1 MVNSRSFL
9 LTANYSQFSIHHSL
23 TMKILLRLP
32 NWLGDVVMSTAFVAA
47 VKEFYPDAAIDV
59 IVKKELA
66 GIAALIPGLNKVF
79 SFSKLENKGLSGV
92 YRFGKGLRAE
102 KYDLFFNL
110 PSSLSSIVLG
120 WATRAKKRV
129 GYGKEGGLFMLTDA
143 FKPPKNIHR
152 VDEYIYLLEQFT
164 GQTITNRQ
172 VKLNANVL
180 PFQKADNRVL
190 INFNSE
196 AQSRRMPLK
205 KAQAIITLL
214 TQTFAGINFTFIG
227 SPKEA
232 AFADEIIAG
241 VRNKTMIENAAGK
254 TDLPGLAKLM
264 ANSAAIL
271 TTDSGPA
278 HLANSVGT
286 PAVVLFGAGNEHN
299 TAPYNKQ
306 HLTIMRAGKLACE
319 PCVKNTCKLYT
330 LPKCMELLDELQMI
344 EALSVYLPHA

>member
-1 MVNSRSFL
+1 
-9 LTANYSQFSIHHSL
+9 
-23 TMKILLRLP
+23 MKILLRLP
-32 NWLGDVVMSTAFVAA
+32 NWLGDVVMSTAFVAG
-47 VKEFYPDAAIDV
+47 VKSLYPDAGIDV
-59 IVKKELA
+59 IVKKELS
-66 GIAALIPGLNKVF
+66 GIAALIPGINKVHL
-79 SFSKLENKGLSGV
+79 FSKLDHKGLSGV
-92 YRFGKGLRAE
+92 YHFGKSLRSE

-110 PSSLSSIVLG
+110 PSSLSSITLA
-120 WATRAKKRV
+120 WATRAKRRV
-129 GYGKEGGLFMLTDA
+129 GYGKEGGFFMLTDS
-143 FKPPKNIHR
+143 FKPPKNVHR

-164 GQTITNRQ
+164 GKAVTNRQ

-205 KAQAIITLL
+205 KAQAIVTLL
-214 TQTFAGINFTFIG
+214 TQTFAGVNFTFIG

-278 HLANSVGT
+278 HLANSVGL
-286 PAVVLFGAGNEHN
+286 PAIVLFGAGNEDN

-306 HLTIMRAGKLACE
+306 YLTIIRTGKLDCE
-319 PCVKNTCKLYT
+319 PCVQNTCKLYGI
-330 LPKCMELLDELQMI
+330 PKCMELLDELEMI
-344 EALSVYLPHA
+344 KALSVYLPHA